1 MHCSCGFRPDE
12 SCADLTAG
20 SGRSPTLPSRRCLP
34 RSVRHWSARADGE
47 GSRQPPGQASQRH
60 GVQREPV
67 SRHRQRAEHGLRSGD
82 VQVHH
87 IRKLADLEKPGRRAK
102 PAWVKQMAARRR
114 KTLIVCRKCHE
125 AIHAG
130 TSTASF
136 RKQGLESRMTP
147 KGSSPVWEE
156 GNEKG
161 P

>member
-1 MHCSCGFRPDE
+1 ML
-12 SCADLTAG
+12 A
-20 SGRSPTLPSRRCLP
+20 
-34 RSVRHWSARADGE
+34 
-47 GSRQPPGQASQRH
+47 
-60 GVQREPV
+60 
-67 SRHRQRAEHGLRSGD
+67 SGD
-82 VQVHH
+82 SPGREQETPCGPLWGHPLKRKQEAILVDRLPQFAMTNRSELLQRVLADTCELCGSKEKVEVHH
-87 IRKLADLEKPGRRAK
+87 IRKLADLEKPGRREK